1 MESIQRVSQPYH
13 VLSINLAN
21 LIVLGFV
28 SLCGNI
34 SWFRLVLSYWI
45 SMQWEPN
52 VRRQLCNEKGRRSI
66 QFLRFEK
73 QVQQGNTFNTFHPK
87 TYLKGPKWTKTF
99 AILRPKLWQRH
110 PQGRKA
116 NLHTN
121 EKQSRQTREMYSQT
135 FLHDEES
142 IQHNTI
148 NPWFLNL
155 KMYSNLLLLVPVASG
170 EVWF

>member
-87 TYLKGPKWTKTF
+87 TYLKGPKWTRRLQFLDPNFGNVT
-99 AILRPKLWQRH
+99 RR
-110 PQGRKA
+110 G
-116 NLHTN
+116 
-121 EKQSRQTREMYSQT
+121 ERQTSTQMKNKAGKHERCILKHFYTMKNQYSIIQ
-135 FLHDEES
+135 S
-142 IQHNTI
+142 IHGFSI
-148 NPWFLNL
+148 
-155 KMYSNLLLLVPVASG
+155 
-170 EVWF
+170 